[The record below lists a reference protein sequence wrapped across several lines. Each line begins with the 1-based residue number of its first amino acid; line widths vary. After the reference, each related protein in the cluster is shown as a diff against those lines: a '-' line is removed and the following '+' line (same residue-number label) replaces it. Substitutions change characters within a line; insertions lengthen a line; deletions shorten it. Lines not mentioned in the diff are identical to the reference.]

1 MQTTEQKTTTV
12 KQVSSLGQITI
23 RPFRLEDLDIVMT
36 IEPHAFG
43 PNHWSRQV
51 FINELNGTAG
61 IYFVAVESLST
72 QVLGYSGF
80 WLIGQ
85 EAHITT
91 LAVHPDH
98 QRQYI
103 GERLLI
109 NNILQSRAMGAR
121 WLTLE
126 VRASNEAAQ
135 KLYSKYGFKSLGVR
149 PRYYQDNLESALVF
163 WSENIETQQFKQLLD
178 ERTTALQKYE
188 AQI

>member
-1 MQTTEQKTTTV
+1 MATTAQNIDTIRQDKI
-12 KQVSSLGQITI
+12 VSIITI
-23 RPFRLEDLDIVMT
+23 HPFRLEHLDAVMG
-36 IEPHAFG
+36 IEPLTFG

-61 IYFVAVESLST
+61 IYFVAIDSAST
-72 QVLGYSGF
+72 SVLGYSGF
-80 WLIGQ
+80 WLIGE

-98 QRQYI
+98 QKQYI
-103 GERLLI
+103 GEQLLI
-109 NNILQSRAMGAR
+109 NNILQSRKLGAR

-149 PRYYQDNLESALVF
+149 PRYYQDNLESAFILWSDNIGTKQFDELLV
-163 WSENIETQQFKQLLD
+163 
-178 ERTTALQKYE
+178 ERMAALKIHTGE
-188 AQI
+188 S